1 MPAAGHDHSG
11 QAQEQESP
19 ARGHGAPERKP
30 RPSPVLGQRRES
42 GSGRQTPP
50 LALPGR
56 LQGPQT
62 KGKSAGRAPAGG
74 GAEGRGRKRRYP
86 QGQPLPKSPLRGT
99 LSNQA
104 FRPSSALSKP
114 SLEASGPP
122 RCNNSGPFL
131 QKPFH
136 FNKHRNFLLGER
148 FANYAQLSS
157 GEAS

>member
-1 MPAAGHDHSG
+1 MYTVWSVQRILELAGICAVDLSEGQSKPGEGVRLPCPGPESSCGRRAALREDGLIDKGHS
-11 QAQEQESP
+11 S
-19 ARGHGAPERKP
+19 R
-30 RPSPVLGQRRES
+30 SRRM
-42 GSGRQTPP
+42 
-50 LALPGR
+50 
-56 LQGPQT
+56 
-62 KGKSAGRAPAGG
+62 
-74 GAEGRGRKRRYP
+74 AEVQGRGRKRRYP

-99 LSNQA
+99 LGNQA